1 MFSINWVDA
10 QRLHT
15 LVGDDKAVMAVYA
28 FLDYAKRINRRTDI
42 CSIHIYSVST
52 GLEFDPETGLRD
64 VIPSKG

>member
-1 MFSINWVDA
+1 MFSISWADT

-15 LVGDDKAVMAVYA
+15 LVGDANAVMAVYA
-28 FLDYAKRINRRTDI
+28 FLDYAKKVNRRTDI

-52 GLEFDPETGLRD
+52 GLEFNPETGLQV